1 MISRRSEEEGCHLCS
16 PQNVNKPNLLLM
28 FQPNRMQ
35 VKKQGSKD
43 PQCSQTGSPEFVF
56 AERVNGKYSVLAGS
70 SRTNLFLTTVPGS
83 VSD

>member
-1 MISRRSEEEGCHLCS
+1 MKKRDAIYRS

-35 VKKQGSKD
+35 VKKQSSKD
-43 PQCSQTGSPEFVF
+43 PQCSHTGSPEFVF
-56 AERVNGKYSVLAGS
+56 AERVNEKDSVLAGN